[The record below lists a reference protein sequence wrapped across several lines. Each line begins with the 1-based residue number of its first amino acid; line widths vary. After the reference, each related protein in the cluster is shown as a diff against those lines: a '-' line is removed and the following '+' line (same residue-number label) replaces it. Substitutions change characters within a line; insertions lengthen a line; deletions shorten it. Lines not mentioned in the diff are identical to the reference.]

1 MRTCQNTSK
10 PQQHLNMADPATI
23 VLGGEAPSINV
34 DFAAS
39 YELTVVPPQ
48 SKISVDVASTDV
60 QSIQVGGNS
69 LSISL
74 PEQRQFVATT
84 VNTETISVEVSN
96 RVQAL
101 GSTVKRLRDLEDVI
115 GDPESGQI
123 LFYNS
128 GQNNF
133 QFRDNQGA
141 GSGESDENINEAIEV
156 TNTDPAF
163 SSIVGQTFET
173 GTSITSVLSDILNPY
188 TKATVSRPTLTGK
201 KNQVAFVYG
210 SNTNVEV
217 GTSVEISQVSYTI
230 SDPDK
235 VKDSSVNLVRN
246 GSPAGSSLAASVSN
260 TVTLP
265 NTISSQKIIPGTDS
279 YKMSLTDNGNPNNI
293 EYTIDSSP
301 LSINW
306 MYRVRL
312 AAHSTEVTDNATAST
327 MFLDTVDDVL
337 MNDPGSSTF
346 DLDCSNSNSV
356 DGKYTYIVI
365 PESFGTLS
373 SVLQNGST
381 DVTADFSLVGS
392 STFTVQNSN
401 GVSVAYYIYRTND
414 TGAFND
420 GITLNVKLN

>member
-1 MRTCQNTSK
+1 
-10 PQQHLNMADPATI
+10 MADPATI

-34 DFAAS
+34 DFATS

-48 SKISVDVASTDV
+48 SKISVDVASNDV
-60 QSIQVGGNS
+60 QSIEIGGNS

-74 PEQRQFVATT
+74 PEQRQFVPTT

-96 RVQAL
+96 RVQAI

-156 TNTDPAF
+156 TNTDGAF
-163 SSIVGQTFET
+163 STLIGQTFET
-173 GTSITSVLSDILNPY
+173 GTSITSVLSSILNPY
-188 TKATVSRPTLTGK
+188 VKTTISKPILLGTLEGS
-201 KNQVAFVYG
+201 AFSA
-210 SNTNVEV
+210 SNDQDVEV
-217 GTSVEISQVSYTI
+217 GTNVVINSVQYYVGDS
-230 SDPDK
+230 DK
-235 VKDSSVNLVRN
+235 VKDE
-246 GSPAGSSLAASVSN
+246 SVSLLKN
-260 TVTLP
+260 GQNHQSGLP
-265 NTISSQKIIPGTDS
+265 EESTNVVSISPTISSTKNIPGTDS
-279 YKMSLTDNGNPNNI
+279 YKMTMVDNGNPNNI
-293 EYTIDSSP
+293 EYTITSSA
-301 LSINW
+301 LSVNW
-306 MYRVRL
+306 KYRVRI
-312 AAHSTEVTDNATAST
+312 AAST
-327 MFLDTVDDVL
+327 VVVNNNSTATSMFGDSVQSKL
-337 MNDPGSSTF
+337 MSDPGTSSF
-346 DLDCSNSNSV
+346 DLECSDENAE
-356 DGKYTYIVI
+356 DGKFTYIAI

-381 DVTADFSLVGS
+381 DVTADFSLVTGS
-392 STFTVQNSN
+392 TLSVENSY

-414 TGAFND
+414 SGAFND

>member
-1 MRTCQNTSK
+1 M
-10 PQQHLNMADPATI
+10 
-23 VLGGEAPSINV
+23 
-34 DFAAS
+34 
-39 YELTVVPPQ
+39 
-48 SKISVDVASTDV
+48 
-60 QSIQVGGNS
+60 
-69 LSISL
+69 
-74 PEQRQFVATT
+74 
-84 VNTETISVEVSN
+84 
-96 RVQAL
+96 
-101 GSTVKRLRDLEDVI
+101 EDVI

-163 SSIVGQTFET
+163 SSLVGQTFET
-173 GTSITSVLSDILNPY
+173 GTSITSVLSNILNPY
-188 TKATVSRPTLTGK
+188 TKTTVSRPSLIGK

-230 SDPDK
+230 SDPEK
-235 VKDSSVNLVRN
+235 VKDSSVKLVRN
-246 GSPAGSSLAASVSN
+246 GSPAASSLAASASN
-260 TVTLP
+260 TEVTLP
-265 NTISSQKIIPGTDS
+265 NTISSQKTIPGSDS

-293 EYTIDSSP
+293 EYTIDSST

-312 AAHSTEVTDNATAST
+312 AAHGTEVTDNSSASA
-327 MFLDTVDDVL
+327 MFLDTVDNVL
-337 MNDPGSSTF
+337 MNDPGSSAF
-346 DLDCSNSNSV
+346 DLDCSDSNSV

-381 DVTADFSLVGS
+381 DVTADFFLVGS
-392 STFTVQNSN
+392 GTFTVQNSN

>member
-1 MRTCQNTSK
+1 MS
-10 PQQHLNMADPATI
+10 DPATI

-34 DFAAS
+34 DFATS
-39 YELTVVPPQ
+39 YELTVQPPQ
-48 SKISVDVASTDV
+48 SKLSVEVASTGN
-60 QSIQVGGNS
+60 QSIEVGGNS

-96 RVQAL
+96 RVQAI
-101 GSTVKRLRDLEDVI
+101 GSTVKRLRDLEDVV

-163 SSIVGQTFET
+163 SSLIGQTFET

-188 TKATVSRPTLTGK
+188 TKTTVSRPGLFGTK
-201 KNQVAFVYG
+201 DQVGFSYT

-217 GTSVEISQVSYTI
+217 GTTVEINQISYTI

-235 VKDSSVNLVRN
+235 VKDDSVSLIRN
-246 GSPAGSSLAASVSN
+246 GTSAESSLADSASN
-260 TVTLP
+260 TVSLP
-265 NTISSQKIIPGTDS
+265 TVITSQKIIPGTDS

-293 EYTIDSSP
+293 EYSIESSTI
-301 LSINW
+301 SINW

-312 AAHSTEVTDNATAST
+312 AAHSTEVSDDATASA
-327 MFLDTVDDVL
+327 MFLDTVDSSL
-337 MNDPGSSTF
+337 INDPGSSRF
-346 DLDCSNSNSV
+346 DLVCSDNNSV
-356 DGKYTYIVI
+356 DGKYTYIAI
-365 PESFGTLS
+365 PEAFGTLS
-373 SVLQNGST
+373 SVLANNST
-381 DVTADFSLVGS
+381 DVTADFSLVTSG
-392 STFTVQNSN
+392 TLTVQNTN
-401 GVSVAYYIYRTND
+401 GLSVAYYIYRTND

>member
-1 MRTCQNTSK
+1 
-10 PQQHLNMADPATI
+10 MADPATI

-34 DFAAS
+34 DFATS

-48 SKISVDVASTDV
+48 SKISVDVASNDV
-60 QSIQVGGNS
+60 QSIEVGGNS

-74 PEQRQFVATT
+74 PEQRQFVPTT

-156 TNTDPAF
+156 TNTDGAF
-163 SSIVGQTFET
+163 STLIGQTFET
-173 GTSITSVLSDILNPY
+173 GTSITSVLSSILNPY
-188 TKATVSRPTLTGK
+188 VKTSISGLTLIGTR
-201 KNQVAFVYG
+201 NNSPLQVTSVR
-210 SNTNVEV
+210 NVEV
-217 GTSVEISQVSYTI
+217 GTTVVLNSFSYNI
-230 SDPDK
+230 GDSDK
-235 VKDSSVNLVRN
+235 VKEDSVSLVRN
-246 GSPAGSSLAASVSN
+246 GESHQSGLPDEESN
-260 TVTLP
+260 TVSMSPVITA
-265 NTISSQKIIPGTDS
+265 TKTIPGSDS
-279 YKMSLTDNGNPNNI
+279 YKMTMVDDGNSNNI
-293 EYTIDSSP
+293 EYDLSSSSV
-301 LSINW
+301 SINW

-312 AAHSTEVTDNATAST
+312 SASSVDVTNNDTASS
-327 MFLDTVDDVL
+327 MFNDTADSVL
-337 MNDPGSSTF
+337 MNDPGSSRF
-346 DLDCSNSNSV
+346 DLECTSSNAQ
-356 DGKYTYIVI
+356 DGKFTYIAI
-365 PESFGTLS
+365 PEAFGTLS
-373 SVLQNGST
+373 SVLQNSST
-381 DVTADFSLVGS
+381 DVTADFSLVTDG
-392 STFTVQNSN
+392 TLTVENSN
-401 GVSVAYYIYRTND
+401 GVSIAYYIYRTND

>member
-23 VLGGEAPSINV
+23 ALGGEAPSINV